1 MSEGNFLAQ
10 FIYVVTKIKG
20 NHALISFFNGI
31 IFDNN
36 EAMKILISVLTS
48 FFIFFQTTSEVPYSI
63 IEKAMKAN
71 DSKAIIS
78 LAKDKIVLQIQGKEG
93 AFNHTQAEI
102 LLQDFFNKKPKGE
115 FTFNFK
121 GKMNSENVTISVGTY
136 TFNVKESY
144 RCTFQF
150 RTEKGI
156 SKMESLSIERQ

>member
-1 MSEGNFLAQ
+1 MNC
-10 FIYVVTKIKG
+10 
-20 NHALISFFNGI
+20 ALISFFNGI
-31 IFDNN
+31 IFDDN

-48 FFIFFQTTSEVPYSI
+48 FFIFFQTTTEVPHST

-71 DSKAIIS
+71 DSKAIVA
-78 LAKDKIVLQIQGKEG
+78 LAKEKIVLQIQGKEG

-102 LLQDFFNKKPKGE
+102 ILQDFFTKKPKGD
-115 FTFNFK
+115 FVFNVK
-121 GKMNSENVTISVGTY
+121 GKMNNENVTISIGTY

-156 SKMESLSIERQ
+156 PKMESLSIEKQ